1 MEWFSSVNPDQFLIF
16 ALVLIRISGLVVTA
30 PIFGDRAV
38 PPRVRT
44 LLAVGLAFLITP
56 TQLNADIPQ
65 PANLLGFA
73 MLAGGELLVGL
84 TLGLG
89 VMLLFSGAQIAG
101 QLISHL
107 SGMALADVFQPG
119 LDSSIPVY
127 SHLLYLVSLTVFV
140 LIDGHRMVMTGLL
153 SAFTAVPPGSAG
165 IPLSAAEA
173 FTDLLTQSFIV
184 GIRTA
189 APITVAQ
196 LLGTLV
202 LGLISRTLP
211 QLNVLVLGFGINA
224 LVTLS
229 LVMFTLAGMVWV
241 FDSQMEMMLEIAF
254 DAVHL
259 PWNPESLLP

>member
-1 MEWFSSVNPDQFLIF
+1 MEWLAAINPNQFLIF
-16 ALVLIRISGLVVTA
+16 ALILTRISGLVVTA

-38 PPRVRT
+38 PPRVRV

-56 TQLNADIPQ
+56 TQIDTVILE
-65 PANLLGFA
+65 PANLLDFA

-89 VMLLFSGAQIAG
+89 VMLLFSGAQLAG

-119 LDSSIPVY
+119 LDSSIPIY
-127 SHLLYLVSLTVFV
+127 SQLLYLMSLTIFV
-140 LIDGHRMVMTGLL
+140 LIDGHRMVMTGLM
-153 SAFTAVPPGSAG
+153 SAFAAVPPGSAG
-165 IPLSAAEA
+165 MPLSATEA
-173 FTDLLTQSFIV
+173 FTELLTQSFIV

-211 QLNVLVLGFGINA
+211 QLNVLVMGFGINA

-229 LVMFTLAGMVWV
+229 LVMFTLGGMVWV
-241 FDSQMEMMLEIAF
+241 FEAQMESMLEIAF
-254 DAVHL
+254 SAVDL
-259 PWNPESLLP
+259 PWTPGASLP

>member
-1 MEWFSSVNPDQFLIF
+1 MEWLAEINPNQFLIF
-16 ALVLIRISGLVVTA
+16 ALILTRISGLVVTA

-38 PPRVRT
+38 PPRVRV
-44 LLAVGLAFLITP
+44 LLAMGLAFLITP
-56 TQLNADIPQ
+56 TQLDTAIPE
-65 PANLLGFA
+65 PANLLALA
-73 MLAGGELLVGL
+73 MLAGGELLIGL

-89 VMLLFSGAQIAG
+89 VMLLFSGAQLAG
-101 QLISHL
+101 QIISHL

-119 LDSSIPVY
+119 LDLSIPVF
-127 SHLLYLVSLTVFV
+127 SQLLYLISLTIFV
-140 LIDGHRMVMTGLL
+140 LIDGHRMVMAGLM
-153 SAFTAVPPGSAG
+153 SAFTEIPPGSAG
-165 IPLSAAEA
+165 MPVSAAEA
-173 FTDLLTQSFIV
+173 FAELITQSFVV

-229 LVMFTLAGMVWV
+229 LVMFTLGGMVWV
-241 FDSQMEMMLEIAF
+241 FESQMESLLEIAF
-254 DAVHL
+254 SAVDL
-259 PWNPESLLP
+259 PWNSGALLP